1 MTGARKHS
9 SVSIAAAKYG
19 YLRNAVNTNRL
30 WPGARVRLRS
40 SGRRDGANSK
50 ERSNGQTSDCLAE
63 ETLTYLAIFGAG
75 PPLDKDG

>member
-30 WPGARVRLRS
+30 
-40 SGRRDGANSK
+40 
-50 ERSNGQTSDCLAE
+50 
-63 ETLTYLAIFGAG
+63 
-75 PPLDKDG
+75 